1 MAVDFDKIKKLKRA
15 AKQRN
20 AQKYK
25 DTYKDIAGKG
35 TIVTQDDN
43 NKALYAGELDE
54 VTVRPSNY
62 DKGERFGKEVI
73 NSTNET
79 GKQMAPILGG
89 MMIAPFA
96 IGAAAASTPAIGSY
110 LSNPVITNSLNASKN
125 FGRIVN
131 GIAGSNG
138 MSQTL
143 GEISRAALG
152 GMAIDTGYELATG
165 KPAQL
170 GEALDVKNPVL
181 RFGANMV
188 SPGMFAGMGVAGG
201 KSLSKPKNT
210 TNNIKEVFNFR
221 SYSDSAK
228 KFVIEDA
235 KDFKE
240 VYNYLSDPRI
250 QQRLQN
256 IDKELGTNYERVV
269 KEYLNAA
276 DKHPNKEVFI
286 NNADQSI
293 KQRFASTKNEGSS
306 WVIDNSYLF
315 DPLNPSNYWML
326 VRSNRSPGTVGHEVK
341 HLLEMM
347 ETASRLTKEDKLK
360 ILSGKAEIADY
371 INNSPRLKKL
381 IENNTIDFDTWR
393 NTIINNGGDD
403 VTLDDYN
410 YFKKGTEFN
419 SQLHPIVLERTRQG
433 KSGLFNYN
441 NTKELFE
448 DIDNAVK
455 RENDHSLYY
464 LESLVKDKR
473 KLIEVLN
480 KYGFASIP
488 AAIGVNSI
496 KDLNDGKR

>member
-1 MAVDFDKIKKLKRA
+1 MAVDFEKIKKLKRA

-20 AQKYK
+20 AQEYK

-131 GIAGSNG
+131 GVAGSNR

-181 RFGANMV
+181 RFGANMI
-188 SPGMFAGMGVAGG
+188 SPGMFAGIGVAG
-201 KSLSKPKNT
+201 SFKPMTKNIT
-210 TNNIKEVFNFR
+210 QIDILNDVVDNIPLLRNGYFKLQDR
-221 SYSDSAK
+221 SVLK
-228 KFVIEDA
+228 GIKTIF
-235 KDFKE
+235 KDFNGSEKLNNSQPFFNTRKLILNKDIKNRGVKIGLEEYKE
-240 VYNYLSDPRI
+240 NAFPPMGAIAGD
-250 QQRLQN
+250 
-256 IDKELGTNYERVV
+256 
-269 KEYLNAA
+269 LNRWNTLKIFLN
-276 DKHPNKEVFI
+276 DNKRYSKSAPIKSSTIKNNFKF
-286 NNADQSI
+286 NNADENASFILNTTPTNGVYTPIDDYDIIGINRYKNGKLRTLKDI
-293 KQRFASTKNEGSS
+293 KGTATHEGTHMMQ
-306 WVIDNSYLF
+306 NLF
-315 DPLNPSNYWML
+315 GLNLNDDLANINPSMPI
-326 VRSNRSPGTVGHEVK
+326 SK
-341 HLLEMM
+341 
-347 ETASRLTKEDKLK
+347 D
-360 ILSGKAEIADY
+360 
-371 INNSPRLKKL
+371 LKKL
-381 IENNTIDFDTWR
+381 LYQNSDWSKRPKELHSNVWRFREENKIGTRDLTDEEAYKFIEQYGSR
-393 NTIINNGGDD
+393 H
-403 VTLDDYN
+403 
-410 YFKKGTEFN
+410 FN
-419 SQLHPIVLERTRQG
+419 SNINIPKAIEIIKLLPSVG
-433 KSGLFNYN
+433 GLTILNNFN
-441 NTKELFE
+441 E
-448 DIDNAVK
+448 D
-455 RENDHSLYY
+455 
-464 LESLVKDKR
+464 
-473 KLIEVLN
+473 N
-480 KYGFASIP
+480 K
-488 AAIGVNSI
+488 
-496 KDLNDGKR
+496 